1 MTLDQICVTKEWAE
15 KLKGAGYPQRDSV
28 FYWAIGGDKC
38 ENEWRLLYSD
48 DEGWSSTDIIAA
60 PTASEILEKLP
71 QIIEIE
77 KTKFQLFISMVMDRQ
92 YFVVYVDEKD
102 YHNNATFAI
111 MACHE
116 LTQALAKMY
125 CYLVSK
131 NIITLKDSL

>member
-15 KLKGAGYPQRDSV
+15 KLKKARYPQRDSA
-28 FYWAIGGDKC
+28 FCWYF
-38 ENEWRLLYSD
+38 N
-48 DEGWSSTDIIAA
+48 DEVEVVHLVHNSEDQDGVICAA

-131 NIITLKDSL
+131 NIIKVKD